1 MPSVRSAVTISAP
14 LAEVYALCR
23 DIEAFPEFMDDVEEV
38 EILEQTP
45 ERQVSR
51 WVGVVKEFKRTIT
64 WTEEDFWNDEQHTC
78 RYQQLEGDYSEYGG
92 TWSFEESAGGT
103 DVELVVNYEYDVPL
117 IGKLIKGLLLKKMQ
131 QNCDSMLAA
140 IKAEAEG

>member
-51 WVGVVKEFKRTIT
+51 WVGVVKEFKRTIA
-64 WTEEDFWNDEQHTC
+64 WTEEDFWDDEEHTC
-78 RYQQLEGDYSEYGG
+78 RYRQLEGDYSEYGG
-92 TWSFEESAGGT
+92 TWNFEESAGGT
-103 DVELVVNYEYDVPL
+103 EVELVVNYEYDVPL

-131 QNCDSMLAA
+131 QNWDSMLAA
-140 IKAEAEG
+140 IKAKAEA

>member
-14 LAEVYALCR
+14 LEEAYALCR

-51 WVGVVKEFKRTIT
+51 WVGVIKEFKRTIT
-64 WTEEDFWNDEQHTC
+64 WTEEDFWDDEQHTC

-92 TWSFEESAGGT
+92 TWSFKETDAGT
-103 DVELVVNYEYDVPL
+103 EVELVVNYEYDVPL

-140 IKAEAEG
+140 IKAKAEA